1 MARTR
6 ASSSRL
12 LTLAVLFDIGCSTR
26 EHANP
31 FDPANPVTGGRPAD
45 FVALAGDGRVTLEWR
60 PIDAPGLLGYRL
72 FRSLA
77 PDTGFAAVSGVLPP
91 AMDQLPDVGLLDG
104 IDHFYR
110 LHYVFDRG
118 LGPLYAADAATPGP
132 LRPWVTDYAS
142 PALELLTADG
152 RHVAQR
158 IGGAVRDAAG
168 DVDVD
173 PAAGAVW
180 TCDPRAGDVTIYA
193 ASTGSITHVVS
204 GVSSPVAVAVD
215 PVDHTAWVGD
225 DGDGEVRHYLPDGTP
240 AAPPAVAPVAGPF
253 GLAVD
258 PVNRSLWLCER
269 RGDRVRHHDMDGGL
283 LATAYV
289 IAPSRVA
296 VDSATGDAWVTSF
309 TRGKIFHLSPLGA
322 ARDSFAPVAGPLNLA
337 VDARRGR
344 VWVTAPVAGEV
355 VVLDRSGATV
365 FVVLRLAGA
374 NDVALDLDRGEAWV
388 TLQDARA
395 VVRISA
401 VGTVLRQLGGFD
413 APIGIALDPGKGPIA
428 APRTRP
434 QAGNRPGR

>member
-1 MARTR
+1 MR
-6 ASSSRL
+6 ALARL
-12 LTLAVLFDIGCSTR
+12 LTLAVLLDIGCSTR

-91 AMDQLPDVGLLDG
+91 ATDQLPDVGLLDG
-104 IDHFYR
+104 VDHFYR

-132 LRPWVTDYAS
+132 LRPWVTDYAA

-204 GVSSPVAVAVD
+204 GVW
-215 PVDHTAWVGD
+215 TRWT
-225 DGDGEVRHYLPDGTP
+225 TP
-240 AAPPAVAPVAGPF
+240 PGSVTT
-253 GLAVD
+253 
-258 PVNRSLWLCER
+258 
-269 RGDRVRHHDMDGGL
+269 
-283 LATAYV
+283 ATARCATTCPTGPRPLRRRSRRWQV
-289 IAPSRVA
+289 PS
-296 VDSATGDAWVTSF
+296 G
-309 TRGKIFHLSPLGA
+309 SPL
-322 ARDSFAPVAGPLNLA
+322 
-337 VDARRGR
+337 
-344 VWVTAPVAGEV
+344 
-355 VVLDRSGATV
+355 
-365 FVVLRLAGA
+365 
-374 NDVALDLDRGEAWV
+374 
-388 TLQDARA
+388 
-395 VVRISA
+395 
-401 VGTVLRQLGGFD
+401 
-413 APIGIALDPGKGPIA
+413 
-428 APRTRP
+428 TR
-434 QAGNRPGR
+434 